1 VEVPRR
7 PASQTSRPSQPVQD
21 ARILRAIAHPERNR
35 ILAELAA
42 AGPLRAADV
51 TRLLGIP
58 ANQASFHLRQ
68 LAKYGVVEP
77 APDLARDGRDRVWR
91 LVAEEGYSLSPA
103 EIEQQP
109 GGKAAV
115 AVWQRSAAAEALTAV
130 DAAFSLRRE
139 KGTHTSVLQ
148 HSVKLTKDEAAE
160 LSAQLDALLQEW
172 TRRTRGQ
179 DPSRRTYQ
187 SLTVLQPHPG
197 DDPA

>member
-1 VEVPRR
+1 M
-7 PASQTSRPSQPVQD
+7 
-21 ARILRAIAHPERNR
+21 RILRAIAHPNRNR
-35 ILAELAA
+35 ILGELSA

-51 TRLLGIP
+51 AKLLDMP

-103 EIEQQP
+103 EIERQP

-115 AVWQRSAAAEALTAV
+115 KVWQRSAAASAHEAV
-130 DAAFSLRRE
+130 DAAFSFRKE
-139 KGTHTSVLQ
+139 KDTHVSVLE
-148 HSVKLTKDEAAE
+148 HTVKLTKAEAAD
-160 LSAQLDALLQEW
+160 LSAEIEVLLQRW

-179 DPSRRTYQ
+179 DPARRTYL
-187 SLTVLQPHPG
+187 SLSILQPYP
-197 DDPA
+197 DDESS

>member
-1 VEVPRR
+1 MSLVPRR
-7 PASQTSRPSQPVQD
+7 PRNPPVQD
-21 ARILRAIAHPERNR
+21 ARILRAIAHPTRNR
-35 ILAELAA
+35 ILGEIAA

-51 TRLLGIP
+51 ARLLDMP

-115 AVWQRSAAAEALTAV
+115 RVWQRSAAAEAHSAV
-130 DAAFSLRRE
+130 DLAFSLRRE
-139 KGTHTSVLQ
+139 EDTHTSVLQ
-148 HSVKLTKDEAAE
+148 HTIKLTREEAAE
-160 LSAQLDALLQEW
+160 LSAEIDRLLQDRG
-172 TRRTRGQ
+172 RRTRGQ
-179 DPSRRTYQ
+179 DPARRTYR
-187 SLTVLQPHPG
+187 SMTILQPYP
-197 DDPA
+197 DDEPS